1 MSEFIPNILE
11 ATNGA
16 VIRALGI
23 GGGGCNAI
31 DYLKNDGVVGV
42 DFIAANSDSQALAKN
57 VAEIKIQLG
66 KNTAKGLGVGGNPEL
81 GKKCAEENIED
92 IKRHIAGS
100 DMLLLSAGMGG
111 GTGTGA
117 APLIAQAARE
127 MGALVTAIV
136 TKPFKNEGSQKRQ
149 YAEKGIEELR
159 KSVDSIIVVS
169 NQKLIDTIDKS
180 IPFKRANKMV
190 NEVLINAA
198 KGIVSI
204 IQHAGEMNI
213 DFADIRALLKGS
225 GDTLIGVG
233 AAKGENRAVHAAEN
247 ALNSP
252 LLDDIS
258 IEGAKGVLIN
268 ITADEDLSV
277 AEINTTLK

>member
-117 APLIAQAARE
+117 APLIAQTARE

-136 TKPFKNEGSQKRQ
+136 TKPFKNEGFSEAPICRKR
-149 YAEKGIEELR
+149 
-159 KSVDSIIVVS
+159 
-169 NQKLIDTIDKS
+169 
-180 IPFKRANKMV
+180 
-190 NEVLINAA
+190 
-198 KGIVSI
+198 
-204 IQHAGEMNI
+204 H
-213 DFADIRALLKGS
+213 
-225 GDTLIGVG
+225 
-233 AAKGENRAVHAAEN
+233 
-247 ALNSP
+247 
-252 LLDDIS
+252 
-258 IEGAKGVLIN
+258 
-268 ITADEDLSV
+268 
-277 AEINTTLK
+277 